1 MREIVQ
7 TILLTEKMGD
17 HLSEHFLDKKTVLY

>member
-1 MREIVQ
+1 MREMTE

-17 HLSEHFLDKKTVLY
+17 HLSEHSLDKGTVLY